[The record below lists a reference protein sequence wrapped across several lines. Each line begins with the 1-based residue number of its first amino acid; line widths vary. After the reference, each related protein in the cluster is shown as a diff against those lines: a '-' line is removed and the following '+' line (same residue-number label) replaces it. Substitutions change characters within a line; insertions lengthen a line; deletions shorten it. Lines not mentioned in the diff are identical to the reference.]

1 MNHKSQYWSYANGR
15 VVPNADCAI
24 HIQNDAMGTMR
35 GMRVFSTA
43 VAVGSAVFRLT
54 SHLDRI
60 IVAAKQLGMQPNIT
74 KTQMQA
80 IVQEVLAAQE
90 TADMIMLRLIL
101 SGQSAESTA
110 TGMRAEFYVYVSA
123 MPHYPDALYRDGVW
137 LGSYPHQRE
146 LASVKLTN
154 YVAAYMARQRLPQ
167 GVDSPLYVTPGLN
180 PEVLEGD
187 TYNSIFV
194 DESGLVTPPADGRI
208 LVGITRQCVAK
219 LAEQLG
225 IGYREAIIPLDTIHQ
240 YSECFMTTS
249 LRFLMPVR
257 QIDETPFSVGHGTTT
272 ARLQSAF
279 KALFH
284 AETGYALSQLGF
296 HSELVPFNHGG

>member
-1 MNHKSQYWSYANGR
+1 MKKKTQYWSYSNGGI
-15 VVPNADCAI
+15 VPNADCAV
-24 HIQNDAMGTMR
+24 HIQNDSLGTMR

-43 VAVGSAVFRLT
+43 VAVGSVVFRLT

-60 IVAAKQLGMQPNIT
+60 ILAAKHIGMQPNIT

-80 IVQEVLAAQE
+80 IVQQVLAAQE
-90 TADMIMLRLIL
+90 TSDMIMVRLIL

-110 TGMRAEFYVYVSA
+110 VGMRAEFYVYVSA
-123 MPHYPDALYRDGVW
+123 MPEYSDALYQHGVW

-146 LASVKLTN
+146 LAPVKLTN
-154 YVAAYMARQRLPQ
+154 YVAAYMARQQLSQ
-167 GVDSPLYVTPGLN
+167 GVDSPVYVTPGLN

-187 TYNSIFV
+187 TYNIVFV

-219 LAEQLG
+219 LAEELG
-225 IGYREAIIPLDTIHQ
+225 IGYREAVIPLDTIHQ

-272 ARLQSAF
+272 ARIQAAF
-279 KALFH
+279 KAMFH
-284 AETGYALSQLGF
+284 AETGHCLSQLGF
-296 HSELVPFNHGG
+296 HSEPVPFNHGG